1 MIISLISFILDIVIL
16 NITKY
21 NHEVMLIFPMFT
33 IVSLLSSIYFRKDK
47 LINYFTLSLYFS
59 LTGLFVYPIFF
70 YLLELYIIRK
80 DLKNF
85 NIKNYLLKIMTS
97 LIVFDSLFF
106 LLTKIPRITSY
117 NISLLFNKIVI
128 TLPINILYSVILFYI
143 NKVLK
148 KNNKKYKLV

>member
-1 MIISLISFILDIVIL
+1 MIISLISFILDVVIL
-16 NITKY
+16 NFTNY
-21 NHEVMLIFPMFT
+21 NHQVMLIFPMFT

-47 LINYFTLSLYFS
+47 LINYFTLFLYFS

-70 YLLELYIIRK
+70 YLLELYIIKK

-85 NIKNYLLKIMTS
+85 NIKNYLLKIMSS

-106 LLTKIPRITSY
+106 LLTKIPRITPY

-128 TLPINILYSVILFYI
+128 TLPINILYSVTLFYI

-148 KNNKKYKLV
+148 QQKKKYKLV